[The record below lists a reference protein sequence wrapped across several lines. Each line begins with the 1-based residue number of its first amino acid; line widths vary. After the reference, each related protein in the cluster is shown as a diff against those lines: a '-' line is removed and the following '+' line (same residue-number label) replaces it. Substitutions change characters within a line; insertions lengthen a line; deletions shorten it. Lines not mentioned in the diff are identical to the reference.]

1 MRLGL
6 FMMPVHPPAR
16 SFTDTLAEDEEK
28 SLYADTLGFDELW
41 LGEHFSASTEPIPS
55 PLMFMAALLPRTNN
69 LSFGTAVICLP
80 NHDPVKVA
88 AEVAQFDHMSRGR
101 FMFGI
106 GPGGLLSDFELFGNA
121 DRGVRAR
128 KAMESIDMIQR
139 IWSQDPPY
147 DLKGEFWTVSLKE
160 AVIPELG
167 IGTMPKPFRKSGPPI
182 SISLSSRDSPTARI
196 AAQRG
201 WGIIS
206 GNNVPSNAIGSHWQ
220 SYSNACAKAGKPAR
234 GENWRVARNVM
245 VAPSDAEAHDRVFGD
260 KGSNRYFYT
269 YMREVLSR
277 VGLLA
282 VLKPRADMPDD
293 EATVEAITEGCVIYG
308 SPKTFLD
315 KLVAFRDAAGPFGT
329 LLMTG
334 LDWSGPN
341 AAWER
346 DSMRLLAQ
354 EVMPKFRRY
363 AEQESGIRD
372 QGSGVRNRESVR

>member
-1 MRLGL
+1 MRLGI

-16 SFTDTLAEDEEK
+16 SFTETLAEDEEK
-28 SLYADTLGFDELW
+28 SLYADDLGFDELW
-41 LGEHFSASTEPIPS
+41 LGEHFSASSEPIPS
-55 PLMFMAALLPRTNN
+55 PLMFMASLLPRTRN

-80 NHDPVKVA
+80 NHHPATIA

-106 GPGGLLSDFELFGNA
+106 GPGGLLSDFELFDNA
-121 DRGVRAR
+121 ERGVRGR

-147 DLKGEFWTVSLKE
+147 DLAGEFWTIRLTH
-160 AVIPELG
+160 AIIPELG
-167 IGTMPKPFRKSGPPI
+167 IGTMPKPFRKSGPPVSI
-182 SISLSSRDSPTARI
+182 SISSRNSATARI

-206 GNNVPSNAIGSHWQ
+206 GNNVPCAAIGSHWQ
-220 SYSNACAKAGKPAR
+220 SYSQGCAETGKPAH

-245 VAPSDAEAHDRVFGD
+245 VASSDAEAHDRVFD
-260 KGSNRYFYT
+260 AQGSNHYFYT

-277 VGLLA
+277 VGMLS
-282 VLKPRADMPDD
+282 VLKPDPDMPD
-293 EATVEAITEGCVIYG
+293 EKATVDAITDGCVIYG
-308 SPKTFLD
+308 SAKTLLD
-315 KLVAFRDAAGPFGT
+315 KLIAFRDAVGPFGT

-354 EVMPKFRRY
+354 EVMPKLRQHY
-363 AEQESGIRD
+363 QESAV
-372 QGSGVRNRESVR
+372 GVQ